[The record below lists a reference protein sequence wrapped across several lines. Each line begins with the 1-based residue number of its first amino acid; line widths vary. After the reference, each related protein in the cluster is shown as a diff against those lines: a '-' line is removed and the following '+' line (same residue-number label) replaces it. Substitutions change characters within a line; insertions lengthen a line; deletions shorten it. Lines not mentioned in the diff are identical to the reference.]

1 MTAVDP
7 SGKNVTFAS
16 GETQSFDKLLL
27 ATGGKPRVLPI
38 PGHDLQN
45 VFVLREPSQAN
56 AIAKISEVRNAAQNL
71 TYYSFTT

>member
-7 SGKNVTFAS
+7 IGKNVTFAS
-16 GETQSFDKLLL
+16 GETQRFDKLLL

-38 PGHDLQN
+38 PGHDLHN

-56 AIAKISEVRNAAQNL
+56 AIAKISEVRNATRNP
-71 TYYSFTT
+71 TPYSVTT